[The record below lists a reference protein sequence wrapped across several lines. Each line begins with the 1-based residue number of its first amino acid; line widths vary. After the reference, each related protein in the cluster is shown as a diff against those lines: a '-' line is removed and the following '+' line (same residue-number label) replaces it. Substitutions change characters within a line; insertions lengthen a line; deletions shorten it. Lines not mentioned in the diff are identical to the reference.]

1 MIKEQIL
8 GGLLGMVF
16 GLIVG
21 VMLGEMALILYCV
34 IMSTNLADTA
44 PIVRTL
50 FFVFLGVCQVA
61 GIALGVMFMKRS

>member
-1 MIKEQIL
+1 MKDLLL
-8 GGLLGMVF
+8 GGILGMVF
-16 GLIVG
+16 GSIVG

-50 FFVFLGVCQVA
+50 FFVFVGVCQVA
-61 GIALGVMFMKRS
+61 GITLGVMFMKRS